1 LIMLSVA
8 ASTVRSA
15 EGPTRAET
23 VAAELDLQ
31 AVGDGANAWIVH
43 VLGVHMDGRQVW
55 VQIAPSPEGN
65 PSFLLRLSPL
75 ATARHA
81 LATLATVSLSTLRPS
96 TIVSV
101 MCTV

>member
-1 LIMLSVA
+1 MMLSVA
-8 ASTVRSA
+8 ASTVGSPQ
-15 EGPTRAET
+15 EPTRAET

-31 AVGDGANAWIVH
+31 AVGDGANAWVVH
-43 VLGVHMDGRQVW
+43 VLGVHMDGRQLW
-55 VQIAPSPEGN
+55 VQIAPNPEGN

-81 LATLATVSLSTLRPS
+81 LATLTALSLSTLRPS
-96 TIVSV
+96 SIVPV